1 MRAREGLNIA
11 PAYRKRSPDRP
22 TGRPRTDGA
31 PAKPFGDFLFEI
43 GCEEIPA
50 GMIGKSARELKV
62 ILEKYLS
69 TTGLL
74 DSRSSNASIETFGAP
89 RRLTAI
95 VREVRLKQEDV
106 TREITGPPR
115 SIAFDSV
122 GEPTRAAESF
132 ASKQGIPLSKLRIVN
147 TPKGEYVAAVQ
158 IIPGRLASEILAEFL
173 PQAIQEVS
181 WPRSMYWT
189 GPRGPRFI
197 RPIRWIVALL
207 DGNVIPFSFAGVQ
220 SGNRTRGHRF
230 LGKSNVSLSGPSD
243 YDAKLKKNFVLCR
256 PGERRKKIE
265 VEIRALAACR
275 NLRAHDDPALLEMVT
290 YLNEYP
296 TVIAGDFDAAFLEL
310 PDEILITVMR
320 DHQKYFALESRT
332 GELAPHFLAV
342 INLARDFRGLVR
354 QGHERVLRARFADA
368 QFFWRT
374 DQKIKLAD
382 YLPKLAAV
390 TYESRLGSY
399 KDKVD
404 RIRALARWLAEQW
417 FSAGVTEADVAGS
430 DRAGELAK
438 CDLVT
443 EMVRE
448 FTELQGIVGGL
459 YARAQG
465 EPEDIA
471 WAVYDQYKPLGL
483 DDPIPRNLTGCAV
496 ALADKLDSLAACF
509 AVGAVPTGSSDP
521 FALRRAALG
530 IVKIIL
536 ERKLPLSLSAAI
548 SAAARA
554 VNDHAPKIDVSDAVE
569 KRVLDFLLERARYI
583 LRERRG
589 FAYDEINAAFA
600 AGADDLVDAVER
612 VAAVK
617 AIRNTKNFAPLAAS
631 FKRIRNILEKSAG
644 VSDKT
649 QAGVKQELLREAAE
663 LQLQSAAQRIGE
675 EATRRKKEK
684 KYRQALEKIS
694 ELRPAVD
701 FFFDKVLVMHED
713 EKIRRNRIALLGGL
727 LKEFSTIADFSE
739 LGAEEPRTEGA
750 PAAAQS

>member
-1 MRAREGLNIA
+1 MKSKSTKARGLTGGAVKA
-11 PAYRKRSPDRP
+11 PAANPGKL
-22 TGRPRTDGA
+22 
-31 PAKPFGDFLFEI
+31 FGDFLFEI

-50 GMIGKSARELKV
+50 GMIAKAAVELKA
-62 ILEKYLS
+62 ILERHFVS
-69 TTGLL
+69 NGLL
-74 DSRSSNASIETFGAP
+74 EERSAASSIETFGAP

-95 VREVRLKQEDV
+95 AWKVRLKQEDV
-106 TREITGPPR
+106 TREITGPPK
-115 SIAFDSV
+115 SVAFDSV

-132 ASKQGIPLSKLRIVN
+132 ASKQGIPLSKLTIVN
-147 TPKGEYVAAVQ
+147 TPKGEYVAVVQ
-158 IIPGRLASEILAEFL
+158 VVLGRPAAQILSEAL
-173 PQAIQEVS
+173 PQAIQEIA

-189 GPRGPRFI
+189 HAKGPRFI

-207 DGNVIPFSFAGVQ
+207 DGKVIPFKFAGVQ
-220 SGNRTRGHRF
+220 SGNYTEGHRF
-230 LGKSNVSLSGPSD
+230 LGKQHIPLSGPDD
-243 YDAKLKKNFVLCR
+243 YDLKLKKHFIISR
-256 PGERRKKIE
+256 PQERRGKIE
-265 VEIRALAACR
+265 NEIRALSSR
-275 NLRAHDDPALLEMVT
+275 RGLRAHEDKDLLELVT

-296 TVIAGDFDAAFLEL
+296 TVISGDFDSSFLEL
-310 PDEILITVMR
+310 PDEILVTVMR
-320 DHQKYFALESRT
+320 DHQKYFALESRN

-342 INLARDFRGLVR
+342 INLAKDAKGLVR

-368 QFFWRT
+368 RFFWET
-374 DQKIKLAD
+374 DQKAKLGD

-399 KDKVD
+399 RDKVE
-404 RIRALARWLAEQW
+404 RMRALARWLAEQW
-417 FSAGVTEADVAGS
+417 FSAGVNEADVAGS
-430 DRAGELAK
+430 DRAAELAK

-465 EPEDIA
+465 EPDEIA
-471 WAVYDQYKPLGL
+471 WAIYDQYKPLGL

-496 ALADKLDSLAACF
+496 ALADKLDSLVACF

-530 IVKIIL
+530 IVKMIL
-536 ERKLPLSLSAAI
+536 ERELPLSLSAAI

-554 VNDHAPKIDVSDAVE
+554 LKEHAPKIEASEAVQ
-569 KRVLDFLLERARYI
+569 KQVLEFLLERARYI

-600 AGADDLVDAVER
+600 AGADDLVDAAER
-612 VAAVK
+612 VSALK
-617 AIRNTKNFAPLAAS
+617 AIRTTKNFPPLAAS

-644 VSDKT
+644 SKDRT
-649 QAGVKQELLREAAE
+649 QTGVRQELLKEAAE
-663 LQLQSAAQRIGE
+663 LQLQTAAQRIGE

-713 EKIRRNRIALLGGL
+713 ENIRRNRIALLGGL

-739 LGAEEPRTEGA
+739 LGAEDSKDGA
-750 PAAAQS
+750 RAAQA

>member
-1 MRAREGLNIA
+1 MKSGPPKSLPKKGSAGARAASSAG
-11 PAYRKRSPDRP
+11 
-22 TGRPRTDGA
+22 
-31 PAKPFGDFLFEI
+31 KPFGDFLFEI

-50 GMIGKSARELKV
+50 GMIAKAAAELEV
-62 ILEKYLS
+62 ILEKYFL
-69 TTGLL
+69 TNGLL
-74 DSRSSNASIETFGAP
+74 DEKSSAASIETFGAP

-95 VREVRLKQEDV
+95 ARNVLLKQEDV
-106 TREITGPPR
+106 TREVTGPPK

-132 ASKQGIPLSKLRIVN
+132 ASKQGIPLSKLTIVN

-158 IIPGRLASEILAEFL
+158 VILGRPAAQILSEVL
-173 PQAIQEVS
+173 PQAILEIS

-189 GPRGPRFI
+189 GARGPRFI
-197 RPIRWIVALL
+197 RPVRWIVALL
-207 DGNVIPFSFAGVQ
+207 DGKVIPFSFAGVQ
-220 SGNRTRGHRF
+220 SGNRTQGHRF
-230 LGKSNVSLSGPSD
+230 LGKENIPLAGPDD
-243 YDAKLKKNFVLCR
+243 YDPKLKKNFVL
-256 PGERRKKIE
+256 PHPEERRKKIE
-265 VEIRALAACR
+265 GEIRSLSSR
-275 NLRAHDDPALLEMVT
+275 KGLHAHEDAGLLGLVV

-296 TVIAGDFDAAFLEL
+296 TVIAGDFDPAFLEL
-310 PDEILITVMR
+310 PDEILVTVMR
-320 DHQKYFALESRT
+320 GHQKYFALESRN
-332 GELAPHFLAV
+332 GDLAPHFLAV
-342 INLARDFRGLVR
+342 INLAQDPKGLVR

-368 QFFWRT
+368 RFFWET
-374 DQKIKLAD
+374 DQKTKLGD

-399 KDKVD
+399 KDKVE
-404 RIRALARWLAEQW
+404 RMRALARWLAEQW
-417 FSAGVTEADVAGS
+417 FSGGVTEADVAGS
-430 DRAGELAK
+430 DRAAELAK

-465 EPEDIA
+465 EPDEIA

-483 DDPIPRNLTGCAV
+483 DDPIPRTLTGCAV
-496 ALADKLDSLAACF
+496 ALADKLDSLVACF
-509 AVGAVPTGSSDP
+509 AVGAAPTGSSDP

-530 IVKIIL
+530 VVKIIL
-536 ERKLPLSLSAAI
+536 ERQTPLSLSAAI
-548 SAAARA
+548 SAAARTLKE
-554 VNDHAPKIDVSDAVE
+554 NAPKIEASDAVQ
-569 KRVLDFLLERARYI
+569 KQVLDFLLERARYI

-612 VAAVK
+612 VAALK
-617 AIRNTKNFAPLAAS
+617 AIRNTKNFPPLAAA

-644 VSDKT
+644 TKDRT
-649 QAGVKQELLREAAE
+649 QSGVKQELLKEAAE
-663 LQLQSAAQRIGE
+663 LQLQTAAQRIGE

-713 EKIRRNRIALLGGL
+713 ENIRRNRIALLGGL

-739 LGAEEPRTEGA
+739 LGAEESKDASRA
-750 PAAAQS
+750 SQA